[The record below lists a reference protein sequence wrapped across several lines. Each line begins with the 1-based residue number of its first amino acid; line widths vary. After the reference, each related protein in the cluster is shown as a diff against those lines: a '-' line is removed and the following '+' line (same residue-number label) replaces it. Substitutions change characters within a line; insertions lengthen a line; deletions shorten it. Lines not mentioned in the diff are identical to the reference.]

1 MSRLSSGNNKKNI
14 DLAARRRPSFVVC
27 SPKTGGRSAERRMPS
42 IVRACANK
50 CTQVAPL
57 VCCAEAALYPPP
69 LPLAGEGREGDRSP
83 SGASPRLLLR
93 RPNATA
99 QLRAAL
105 PGITGCERVLPLPG
119 PVQRAPRRPVLVPA
133 GRGPEAARARTVSF
147 RARAPHLAPLSG
159 VPSRRRPWRA
169 RFFHYI
175 TEMGT
180 MSMEKGPT
188 LSASVWLLVTSVC
201 VSGASRPL
209 ARPDSSFLSTS

>member
-1 MSRLSSGNNKKNI
+1 
-14 DLAARRRPSFVVC
+14 
-27 SPKTGGRSAERRMPS
+27 MPS

-50 CTQVAPL
+50 CTQFAPL
-57 VCCAEAALYPPP
+57 ICCAEAALYPPP

-99 QLRAAL
+99 QPRAAL

-119 PVQRAPRRPVLVPA
+119 PVQRAPRRPVVVPA

-169 RFFHYI
+169 R
-175 TEMGT
+175 
-180 MSMEKGPT
+180 
-188 LSASVWLLVTSVC
+188 WCRVTDLDVI
-201 VSGASRPL
+201 VKRIGLRIRDFISRSIEIIL
-209 ARPDSSFLSTS
+209 DTTRYFNNH